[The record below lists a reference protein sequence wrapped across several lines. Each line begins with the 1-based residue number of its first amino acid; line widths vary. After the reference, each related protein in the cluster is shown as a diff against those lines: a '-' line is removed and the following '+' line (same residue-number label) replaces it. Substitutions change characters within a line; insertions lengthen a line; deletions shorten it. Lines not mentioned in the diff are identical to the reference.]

1 MKMVYCILHAQTHC
15 KTIKTLKGVKHALTE
30 AVSHH
35 LHSAE
40 AKVRSQASTC
50 QICGGQSNIV
60 TRFYRNMSVSPVNII
75 LTCMSVSPVNII
87 LTFMSVSPVNI
98 ILTCMSVS
106 PVNIIPPTLH
116 THSYIYHRHNGT
128 CTADSII
135 K

>member
-87 LTFMSVSPVNI
+87 
-98 ILTCMSVS
+98 
-106 PVNIIPPTLH
+106 PPTLH